1 MLQALASAIG
11 KGVLAGAAGTA
22 AMSAS
27 SAAEMKIRGRQ
38 GSTVPAEVLCTL
50 LGVEALDAAHKARL
64 TTLVHWGYGTALGVS
79 RGALALAGLRG
90 RRAAA
95 AFFGVTWAGELV
107 MLPAV
112 DAAPP
117 PTRWSAQTL
126 AVGGFHHLV
135 YALVTSAT
143 YDALDRA

>member
-1 MLQALASAIG
+1 MLQAVTSAIG

-27 SAAEMKIRGRQ
+27 SAAEMKVRGRQ
-38 GSTVPAEVLCTL
+38 GSAMPAEVLCTL
-50 LGVEALDAAHKARL
+50 LGVETLDAAHKTRL
-64 TTLVHWGYGTALGVS
+64 TTLAHWGYGTVLGVA
-79 RGALALAGLRG
+79 RGALGLAGMRG

-95 AFFGVTWAGELV
+95 TFFGVAWAGELV

-112 DAAPP
+112 GMAPP
-117 PTRWSAQTL
+117 PTQWNAETL
-126 AVGGFHHLV
+126 AVGGVHHLV
-135 YALVTSAT
+135 YALATSAA